1 MNRPTPSISFDK
13 LCLVTDTLVKFEI
26 AAYKNEIVIDV
37 LKKEQVRLK
46 AEWNA
51 AEQALSEWE
60 QAREQA
66 ELDTQNAAKREIINS
81 YLIRMSKADKE
92 KAIDLIDRLN
102 KLKFGTVIYDE
113 YEIELNRLFRF
124 YDSI

>member
-1 MNRPTPSISFDK
+1 MNRPTPSIPFDK

-92 KAIDLIDRLN
+92 KAIELIDRLN
-102 KLKFGTVIYDE
+102 RLKFGTVIYDE